1 MATIYHGSDTGDK
14 VDKAK
19 DLEWGNYKFAD
30 KDSWSAEQNTWYE
43 WLKVDSASL
52 AHWYQQIG
60 LCRGAV
66 LKDLKKL
73 SKEVY
78 TPESGRQPDS
88 PNRLREFYDDYTV
101 LFVAYRAV
109 FGLLP
114 SASRIVES
122 AHGIVRQIY
131 DPQVSAGNLN
141 AKMRY
146 KMGTNYKLKEERQK
160 YVRQIRAN
168 RESEDIGE

>member
-1 MATIYHGSDTGDK
+1 M
-14 VDKAK
+14 
-19 DLEWGNYKFAD
+19 
-30 KDSWSAEQNTWYE
+30 
-43 WLKVDSASL
+43 DSASL

-88 PNRLREFYDDYTV
+88 PTRLREFYEDYTV

-146 KMGTNYKLKEERQK
+146 KMGTNYELKEERRK

-168 RESEDIGE
+168 RESEDNGEQPKKRHKASANDRKSTQQMEGK